1 MTHITSRLY
10 KISKSSVLVIVPFYQ
25 YLTTVFFF
33 MINEFQSKIKF
44 WLIDAFSILWFLDF
58 ENFSIDV
65 VMSVVPNFIIG
76 YLFSIKF
83 LFIKGVDLDT
93 FVLELC
99 HTQSERSTVTWVFL
113 EILILVTSTLPMKR
127 KPRFPED
134 TQKKYSSGIKLE
146 IVKVYLRLKLLELIV
161 YMHFIVSC
169 LLFVHTLYFNI
180 NIFTFYD
187 ALVVYIL
194 TSKVLVKK

>member
-33 MINEFQSKIKF
+33 MINEFQSKFKF

-83 LFIKGVDLDT
+83 LFFKGVDLDT

-99 HTQSERSTVTWVFL
+99 HTQSERSMVTWVFL

-146 IVKVYLRLKLLELIV
+146 IVKVYLRLKLLESIV
-161 YMHFIVSC
+161 YMYFIVSC

-187 ALVVYIL
+187 AFVGLHFNF
-194 TSKVLVKK
+194 